1 MNILLTGCNGQLGKA
16 IASKLSSDG
25 NLVIGID
32 KIERCENLSLHSY
45 HRLDITKDLEV
56 REFFNSIHEIDCL
69 INNAGIGVFTP
80 TLERTVE
87 EFKLVME
94 VNLLGTFLM
103 CQQYIKQRVGN
114 GRIVN
119 IASMYGHIS
128 SDYRIYGNS
137 GRNNSE
143 IYSATKAGV
152 LSLTKYLAV
161 NFAHKGF
168 MINSVSPGGVFNEQ
182 STDFLENYKL
192 KSPQNRLAQSD
203 EIADVVK
210 FLATTAPEHL
220 NGEDI
225 IVDGGFT
232 KW

>member
-1 MNILLTGCNGQLGKA
+1 MKIVLTGCNGQLGQA
-16 IASKLSSDG
+16 IAAKLNSDG
-25 NLVIGID
+25 HKLIGID
-32 KIERCENLSLHSY
+32 KLDYSENLSIHSY
-45 HRLDITKDLEV
+45 HRLDITKAVDV
-56 REFFNSIHEIDCL
+56 REFFELVGDIDCL

-87 EFKLVME
+87 EFRSVME

-103 CQQYIKQRVGN
+103 CQQYIKHRKRDGK
-114 GRIVN
+114 IVN

-128 SDYRIYGNS
+128 SDYRIYGES

-143 IYSATKAGV
+143 VYSATKAGV

-168 MINSVSPGGVFNEQ
+168 MINSLSPGGVFNAQ
-182 STDFLENYKL
+182 TNDFLKNYKA
-192 KSPQNRLAQSD
+192 KSPQDRLAQSD
-203 EIADVVK
+203 EIANVVN
-210 FLATTAPEHL
+210 FLATTAPNHL

>member
-1 MNILLTGCNGQLGKA
+1 MKIVLTGCDGQLGRA
-16 IASKLSSDG
+16 IAAMLSSAG
-25 NLVIGID
+25 HEVIGVDIRD
-32 KIERCENLSLHSY
+32 RSENVSIHSY
-45 HRLDITKDLEV
+45 HRLDITKISDV
-56 REFFNSIHEIDCL
+56 SEFFEFIGDIDCL

-80 TLERTVE
+80 TLDRTVE
-87 EFKLVME
+87 EFRSVME

-103 CQQYIKQRVGN
+103 CQQYIKHRLRDGK
-114 GRIVN
+114 IVN

-128 SDYRIYGNS
+128 SDYRIYGES

-143 IYSATKAGV
+143 VYSATKAGV
-152 LSLTKYLAV
+152 LSLTKYLSV

-168 MINSVSPGGVFNEQ
+168 MINSVSPGGVFNAQ
-182 STDFLENYKL
+182 TNDFLENYKA
-192 KSPQNRLAQSD
+192 KSPQDRLAKSD
-203 EIADVVK
+203 EIANVVN
-210 FLATTAPEHL
+210 FLATIAPNHL